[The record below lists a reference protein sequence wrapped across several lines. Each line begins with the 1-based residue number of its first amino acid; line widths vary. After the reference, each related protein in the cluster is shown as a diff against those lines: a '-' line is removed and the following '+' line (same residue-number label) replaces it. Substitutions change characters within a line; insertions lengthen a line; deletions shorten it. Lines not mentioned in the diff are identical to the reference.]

1 MRRFRP
7 VLALLPPLFVAR
19 DGVVQSEASDHRYP
33 LVRRSEVAEHKT
45 LERGVWVI
53 HKDGVYDVTKFVPNH
68 PGGKDKIMLAAGDSI
83 DPFWRLYKQHYN
95 SKLPEEI
102 LLPLRIGTL
111 HPDDLRVL
119 EANADTSDPYS
130 GDPPVSP
137 LLKLHSDKPVNAECA
152 SSLLADS
159 WITPDELFFVRNH
172 HPVPS
177 LSADLHTVTIGGL
190 GFGEGKPLTIDD
202 IKQRYEKTEV
212 VSTLQCGGNR
222 RQGMNEVDKTLGSPW
237 SVAAIGTAR
246 WGGARLSE
254 VIRDMLRDDPDTL
267 RTLERSDLHLH
278 MRSAD
283 GMVASV
289 PLEKAL
295 NPSEIASKP
304 IIA

>member
-7 VLALLPPLFVAR
+7 VLALLPSVYGF
-19 DGVVQSEASDHRYP
+19 SERGAGRCESSSQPEYP
-33 LVRRSEVAEHKT
+33 LLRRAEVAEHRT

-53 HKDGVYDVTKFVPNH
+53 HKDGVYDVTKFIPNH

-130 GDPPVSP
+130 NDPSVSP

-152 SSLLADS
+152 PSLLADT
-159 WITPDELFFVRNH
+159 WITPDELLFVRNH
-172 HPVPS
+172 HPVPVVS
-177 LSADLHTVTIGGL
+177 AESHSITLSGIGL
-190 GFGEGKPLTIDD
+190 GNGKSFSLEE
-202 IKQRYEKTEV
+202 IKQRYPKVEV

-222 RQGMNEVDKTLGSPW
+222 RQGMNEVAKTLGSPW
-237 SVAAIGTAR
+237 NVTAIGTAR
-246 WGGARLSE
+246 WGGVRLAE
-254 VIRDMLRDDPDTL
+254 VLRDILRDDPETL
-267 RTLERSDLHLH
+267 KQLETGDFHIH

-283 GMVASV
+283 GLVASV

-295 NPSEIASKP
+295 NPST
-304 IIA
+304 